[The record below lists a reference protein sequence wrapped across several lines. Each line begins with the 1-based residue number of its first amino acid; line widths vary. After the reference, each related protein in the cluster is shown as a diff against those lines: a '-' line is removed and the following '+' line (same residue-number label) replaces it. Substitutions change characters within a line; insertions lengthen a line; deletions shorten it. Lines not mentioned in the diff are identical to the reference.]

1 MLTYLRYLGPA
12 LVGLIAASCLPD
24 GTPPGGPAKSPTCGD
39 GVCDFQ
45 TEDCARCPED
55 CSCCTMVDSRGRP
68 ALSDL
73 DPNNPNATN
82 LSAANGE
89 PDGLVVQLDENSD
102 VNMAF
107 GRDVFDRFAKTDPP
121 ELKRFE
127 IRVHGDVLSDGVVDR
142 QNTTCTFDSTANGV
156 FEVQASSNG
165 VDWRIV
171 GLWGKDKDGVLVNEF
186 DLACIGAT
194 TIRWIRL
201 KGHRDAKGTLDA
213 ITAIND
219 DENDP
224 SCVETDA
231 ELP

>member
-12 LVGLIAASCLPD
+12 LVGLLAAGCLPD

-39 GVCDFQ
+39 GVCNFQ

-55 CSCCTMVDSRGRP
+55 CSCCAMVDSRGRP
-68 ALSDL
+68 AVSEI
-73 DPNNPNATN
+73 DPNNPDATN

-89 PDGLVVQLDENSD
+89 PDGRVVQLDQNSE
-102 VNMAF
+102 VTMAF

-121 ELKRFE
+121 EQKRPE
-127 IRVHGDVLSDGVVDR
+127 IRIHGQVLSAGAVD
-142 QNTTCTFDSTANGV
+142 QQDTCAFDTSANGV
-156 FEVQASSNG
+156 FEVMASPGG
-165 VDWRIV
+165 VVWRTI
-171 GLWGKDKDGVLVNEF
+171 GLWGKDQDGKLVDQF

-201 KGHRDAKGTLDA
+201 RGQRDAKGTLDA

-224 SCVETDA
+224 SCIETDA